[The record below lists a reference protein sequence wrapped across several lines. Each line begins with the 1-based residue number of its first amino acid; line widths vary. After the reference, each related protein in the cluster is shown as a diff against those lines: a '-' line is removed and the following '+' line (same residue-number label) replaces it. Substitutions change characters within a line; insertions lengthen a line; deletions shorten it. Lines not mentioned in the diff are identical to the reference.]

1 MESTQETKQEKF
13 QVSASLPV
21 PNVITIN
28 SEPKEDEK
36 LVVKKEED
44 DDEYEDV
51 AEDGLVIVQD
61 NYDGKNEFYDTTVA
75 DLIAKANLIPEQK
88 QNENT
93 SSLRSEHPS
102 KEEQTIIV
110 KKEEL
115 KSEQED
121 EVFIQNESDRVK
133 QLMDARRTKKME
145 QRSLNGQSEEN
156 ILHPASIQRKT
167 IMAKDH
173 ATNPTAL
180 YHMQMSD
187 PDPDQVQDQ
196 EREIQIEPIKQK
208 KVTNIQNQM
217 WQVSPKITPNIQ
229 EIQSTSD
236 QTSEGGG
243 ETEPDEQIP
252 SNTHQNQIE
261 SQPSTD
267 VETVLDKISHQ
278 ILHPVHCGGC
288 EREKRDCICDAV
300 ERILNRRTPKAKSPM
315 SVQQQ
320 TIKFSLDFELTCK
333 IRTNSN
339 DIVEYS
345 PYASD

>member
-1 MESTQETKQEKF
+1 MESTQEIKQEEF
-13 QVSASLPV
+13 QVSVSPSV
-21 PNVITIN
+21 PNVTTIT
-28 SEPKEDEK
+28 SEPKRDEN

-51 AEDGLVIVQD
+51 AEDGLVIVQE
-61 NYDGKNEFYDTTVA
+61 NYDAKNEFYDTTVA
-75 DLIAKANLIPEQK
+75 DLIAKASSIPEQK
-88 QNENT
+88 QNENPP
-93 SSLRSEHPS
+93 SLQLEHPS

-110 KKEEL
+110 KKGEL

-145 QRSLNGQSEEN
+145 QRSLNGQSEDN

-180 YHMQMSD
+180 YHMQMT
-187 PDPDQVQDQ
+187 DPDQVQDQ

-208 KVTNIQNQM
+208 KVTNVQNQM
-217 WQVSPKITPNIQ
+217 WQVSPNKTPNIQ
-229 EIQSTSD
+229 ETQSTSD

-252 SNTHQNQIE
+252 SNTQQNQIE

-267 VETVLDKISHQ
+267 VETVLEKISDQ
-278 ILHPVHCGGC
+278 ILNPTRCGEC
-288 EREKRDCICDAV
+288 ERNTRDCICDAV
-300 ERILNRRTPKAKSPM
+300 ERILRRRTPKAKSPM
-315 SVQQQ
+315 PVQHQQQ

-333 IRTNSN
+333 IRTNST
-339 DIVEYS
+339 DIIEYS